1 MSEIQTTKTLNI
13 DYSLKLDC
21 EGNRVEP
28 EMWKIKDRKD
38 NKWQRKR
45 RMELRYR

>member
-28 EMWKIKDRKD
+28 EMWKLKTEKIINGRERGEW
-38 NKWQRKR
+38 N
-45 RMELRYR
+45 